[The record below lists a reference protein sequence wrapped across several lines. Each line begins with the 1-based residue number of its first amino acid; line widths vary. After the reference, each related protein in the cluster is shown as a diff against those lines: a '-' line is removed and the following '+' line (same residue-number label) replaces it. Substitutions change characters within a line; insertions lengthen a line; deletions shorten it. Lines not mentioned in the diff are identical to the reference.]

1 METHQ
6 LNNIDELRLDE
17 QLFLINEFHKNVMG
31 YKGFVG
37 MRLDNKIGGLVEQYK
52 VNIKRLKRY
61 LKNIRL
67 NTACS
72 DFERILLKKGFEYIQ
87 RAENCIT
94 EIYNSGYMNI
104 IERTMK
110 RREICLGNPDV
121 SNPRKGDKLEIKN
134 IDKCAYNSVEMDC
147 FYLLSKFKKRGID
160 LDYISLVNKFCEYE
174 NLDKNSSRY
183 ILALLS
189 YPYDFMKCC
198 NRYREKTKSWSE
210 EEYEESLQRA
220 MIKDGKSL
228 I

>member
-1 METHQ
+1 LVRDELIKAFLEYLSSRNIILSDNCDVEIHH
-6 LNNIDELRLDE
+6 LNSVDELRLDE

-67 NTACS
+67 NTASS
-72 DFERILLKKGFEYIQ
+72 DFERILLKKGFEYVQ

-110 RREICLGNPDV
+110 RTEICLGNPDV

-134 IDKCAYNSVEMDC
+134 IDKASV
-147 FYLLSKFKKRGID
+147 SKIVVTFFMF
-160 LDYISLVNKFCEYE
+160 LF
-174 NLDKNSSRY
+174 
-183 ILALLS
+183 IL
-189 YPYDFMKCC
+189 
-198 NRYREKTKSWSE
+198 
-210 EEYEESLQRA
+210 
-220 MIKDGKSL
+220 
-228 I
+228 